1 MKRID
6 DTEVWTDGV
15 IKYKK
20 NAAGDLIIYVEDT
33 VAVTTKENIV
43 TLDEPVVLTANDV
56 NAD

>member
-15 IKYKK
+15 IKYTK